1 MALVACGARQP
12 RKGLVLGDGKQ
23 VVLVEESGAKWKLNL
38 SGEARALENLL
49 GCTVS
54 VKGTS
59 VARKLQVHEWSVE
72 DSGYGSQPHVGQL
85 KRVGGSWRMAD
96 RNTGALLELLGE
108 SLGGL
113 AHHEGDLVLVD
124 GLVVG
129 PHLIQVVSYRIL
141 IDLDAR

>member
-1 MALVACGARQP
+1 
-12 RKGLVLGDGKQ
+12 VLGDGKQ
-23 VVLVEESGAKWKLNL
+23 VLLVEESGAKWKLSL
-38 SGEARALENLL
+38 TGDARAIDNLL
-49 GCTVS
+49 GCRVTL
-54 VKGTS
+54 KGTT
-59 VARKLQVHEWSVE
+59 VARKIQVHEWSVE

-85 KRVGGSWRMAD
+85 KRVGGAWRMLD
-96 RNTGALLELLGE
+96 RNSGALLELLGE

-113 AHHEGDLVLVD
+113 VGHDGDLVLVD